1 MGSILGSKVR
11 CKLTGFTGV
20 VTVTIKYLHGSDRLG
35 VQSLEL
41 KDGKPAD
48 PYYADANQFDLVT
61 E

>member
-20 VTVTIKYLHGSDRLG
+20 VTVTIKYLHGSDRPG

-41 KDGKPAD
+41 KTVSRPILTT
-48 PYYADANQFDLVT
+48 PT
-61 E
+61 STSSTW